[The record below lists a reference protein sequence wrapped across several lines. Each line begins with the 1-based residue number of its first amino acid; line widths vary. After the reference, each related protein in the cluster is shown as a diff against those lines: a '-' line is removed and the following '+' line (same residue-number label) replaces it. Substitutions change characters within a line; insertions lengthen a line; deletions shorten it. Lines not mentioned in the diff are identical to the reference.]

1 MKRLHKPGSL
11 LAIVFCTLLP
21 YAHAWAEQGD
31 WIVRLRG
38 LAIVPNDS
46 SGAIFLDGVR
56 QSGTGVDVDTQ
67 FVPEIDIT
75 YMFHRNWGVEL
86 IAGAANHNV
95 GLEGNLLGPGSSG
108 TRLFDTWVLPPTV
121 TLQYHFLPDNNI
133 RPYVGFGVNY
143 TTFFSEKSSNALR
156 QAVGGPVNVNV
167 QDSWGWAA
175 QIGMDIQIR
184 DNWFFNVDLKYI
196 DIATTAKLD
205 VKGGALAG
213 SRLKVDVDI
222 DPWIVGAGIGYRF

>member
-1 MKRLHKPGSL
+1 MKHLSKPCSL
-11 LAIVFCTLLP
+11 LVIVFCTLLP

-38 LAIVPNDS
+38 LAIVPNDD
-46 SGAIFLDGVR
+46 SGLISLSGTPMP
-56 QSGTGVDVDTQ
+56 GTGVSVDTQ
-67 FVPEIDIT
+67 FVPEVDIT
-75 YMFHRNWGVEL
+75 YMFHRNWGVEV

-95 GLEGNLLGPGSSG
+95 GMKGSIGPVTNGM
-108 TRLFDTWVLPPTV
+108 RLFDTWVLPPTV

-143 TTFFSEKSSNALR
+143 TTFFAEKSSNALE
-156 QAVGGPVNVNV
+156 QSIGGPVSVNV

-175 QIGMDIQIR
+175 QVGMDIQIR

-205 VKGGALAG
+205 INGGPLVG
-213 SRLKVDVDI
+213 NRLKVDVDI
-222 DPWIVGAGIGYRF
+222 DPWVIGAGIGYRF

>member
-1 MKRLHKPGSL
+1 MKRLNNKGCL

-21 YAHAWAEQGD
+21 YAHAWADQGD

-46 SGAIFLDGVR
+46 SGLISLNNAP
-56 QSGTGVDVDTQ
+56 QPGTGVNVDTQ
-67 FVPEIDIT
+67 FIPELDIT

-86 IAGAANHNV
+86 IAGVANHNV
-95 GLEGNLLGPGSSG
+95 GMKGAIGPVTNGM
-108 TRLFDTWVLPPTV
+108 RLFDTWVLPPTV

-143 TTFFSEKSSNALR
+143 TTFFSEKSSNALER
-156 QAVGGPVNVNV
+156 AVGGPVNVNV

-175 QIGMDIQIR
+175 QAGMDIQIR
-184 DNWFFNVDLKYI
+184 DNWFFNIDLKYI
-196 DIATTAKLD
+196 DISTTAKLD
-205 VKGGALAG
+205 IKGGGLAG

-222 DPWIVGAGIGYRF
+222 DPWVVGAGIGYRF